1 MIGLNSRWSRRA
13 HRLGLVASIAGVAA
27 LVLGLGVSAAA
38 SSSVPSNVPYDLS
51 APLPASASSPSVDAA
66 APYTP
71 AVLSLIA
78 QLEPSNPPTR
88 AQLANADALLHDG
101 LSPSCH
107 NVGPV
112 SAPTGTTPSIQQICW
127 TDAQGVLNT
136 SGNNA
141 RGSTGP
147 TTLMSLGAT
156 FDRALGNA
164 WGQTEGSESRA
175 FMVTGMFGPQTD
187 LDRLPNWGRNL
198 TTTGEDPFLSNQLV
212 GSQIN
217 GMQGAGAMSE
227 MKHFVVYNGQN
238 QNLNTDIQDQGLHE
252 LYLTPYEGGFIDGRA
267 AATMCSYQLWRD
279 TSTNLPSAVS
289 ALTQPSPFA
298 VAGQNPQTW
307 PLNESHFSCEQ
318 PLSLNYVLRD
328 LWGSKALVGSDY
340 PATHST
346 SGLMQGEDQE
356 MPTQNGFFSA
366 NPTLTAGQQTD
377 PTGSTC
383 ADASGTAEPCTA
395 SGAVHVGGIPNNFQG
410 GGGSGCANTYGC
422 TAVDSVVDGNL
433 PISVFN
439 QTLARVLYQEQRFGL
454 LGCND
459 TPASA
464 SCTNPGGVGSDRSGT
479 ALLPT
484 GTTGQL
490 GTTVGDAQIVER
502 MAEEGSTLLKN
513 DGNALPITNADLAGG
528 ILVTGSSANHTV
540 ADPTSEASTGFIGR
554 DAINPL
560 QQLKGFSGDPSAFT
574 FVAANDPDGITVPTS
589 ALATTAN
596 ASDLGGLNLSVD
608 GGAPTKDTS
617 SIDHEAVNG
626 NQLAPG
632 HTYTWSGYLYV
643 PTADTYTF
651 ALQQSPTLATTLNC
665 PQTGEFNTP
674 PSDPTLTMCSPF
686 TAANASQTNTPADA
700 VTFSLDGT
708 QLNLNATTANVY
720 GATVPSNPTTAGSLD
735 QGLISRTCATGN
747 AALEPGT
754 ANCTAAQ
761 SALTPGFHQITVTV
775 NNATN
780 CVSTPPAAAS
790 GGNPAVAAVPAPCVP
805 ASFRFAYSRTNGDIV
820 DAAAAAAGKSLAL
833 VFVNDGTGATSS
845 TPNPDI
851 AGTTISAPTQL
862 SPASV
867 NLINAVAAANPNTV
881 VVLNTA
887 NPVLVPWL
895 PNVKA
900 VLESWFAGQEGGTA
914 MARVLLGLADPSG
927 HTALTWPM
935 NPTDTIWGYN
945 ETTPLYP
952 GDPTGRHPERL
963 NGNGGCA
970 VIAGSGATCPPAS
983 QTTETEG
990 IFTGYRFF
998 DKEGIT
1004 PQFPFG
1010 YGLSYTRF
1018 AFSNLGVKPAGDGGI
1033 DVSFSVKN
1041 SGSVAGADAAQVYV
1055 GPPADAPA
1063 GIQFAVRSLAQFDRV
1078 SLDPGQSQTVTLHV
1092 PPRQLS
1098 YWSETAQQW
1107 VLDSGGRTLWVG
1119 DADAAT
1125 SLPLSA
1131 TLRSANPNITCS
1143 DEQFNATT
1151 INGNLTVPQGTWCD
1165 LVDVTVKGN
1174 VLVQQS
1180 SGVRIQGA
1188 TIGGNLQAE
1197 NSADAADPLSADG
1210 NVICNSTIAGN
1221 VQVHNSGSGVP
1232 WNIGGCGANT
1242 IKGNL
1247 QFHNNAA
1254 NGNTIANDTVQG
1266 NLQCQNNG
1274 TLSGTGNT
1282 VKGKNQCPGIS

>member
-1 MIGLNSRWSRRA
+1 M
-13 HRLGLVASIAGVAA
+13 
-27 LVLGLGVSAAA
+27 
-38 SSSVPSNVPYDLS
+38 
-51 APLPASASSPSVDAA
+51 
-66 APYTP
+66 
-71 AVLSLIA
+71 
-78 QLEPSNPPTR
+78 
-88 AQLANADALLHDG
+88 
-101 LSPSCH
+101 
-107 NVGPV
+107 
-112 SAPTGTTPSIQQICW
+112 
-127 TDAQGVLNT
+127 
-136 SGNNA
+136 
-141 RGSTGP
+141 
-147 TTLMSLGAT
+147 
-156 FDRALGNA
+156 
-164 WGQTEGSESRA
+164 
-175 FMVTGMFGPQTD
+175 
-187 LDRLPNWGRNL
+187 
-198 TTTGEDPFLSNQLV
+198 
-212 GSQIN
+212 
-217 GMQGAGAMSE
+217 
-227 MKHFVVYNGQN
+227 
-238 QNLNTDIQDQGLHE
+238 
-252 LYLTPYEGGFIDGRA
+252 
-267 AATMCSYQLWRD
+267 
-279 TSTNLPSAVS
+279 
-289 ALTQPSPFA
+289 
-298 VAGQNPQTW
+298 
-307 PLNESHFSCEQ
+307 
-318 PLSLNYVLRD
+318 
-328 LWGSKALVGSDY
+328 
-340 PATHST
+340 
-346 SGLMQGEDQE
+346 
-356 MPTQNGFFSA
+356 
-366 NPTLTAGQQTD
+366 
-377 PTGSTC
+377 
-383 ADASGTAEPCTA
+383 
-395 SGAVHVGGIPNNFQG
+395 
-410 GGGSGCANTYGC
+410 
-422 TAVDSVVDGNL
+422 
-433 PISVFN
+433 
-439 QTLARVLYQEQRFGL
+439 
-454 LGCND
+454 
-459 TPASA
+459 
-464 SCTNPGGVGSDRSGT
+464 
-479 ALLPT
+479 
-484 GTTGQL
+484 
-490 GTTVGDAQIVER
+490 
-502 MAEEGSTLLKN
+502 
-513 DGNALPITNADLAGG
+513 
-528 ILVTGSSANHTV
+528 
-540 ADPTSEASTGFIGR
+540 
-554 DAINPL
+554 
-560 QQLKGFSGDPSAFT
+560 
-574 FVAANDPDGITVPTS
+574 PTS
-589 ALATTAN
+589 ALATTATT
-596 ASDLGGLNLSVD
+596 SDLGGLSLSVD
-608 GGAPTKDTS
+608 GGAATKDAS

-632 HTYTWSGYLYV
+632 HTYSWSGYLFV

-651 ALQQSPTLATTLNC
+651 ALQQSPTLPTTLNC
-665 PQTGEFNTP
+665 LQTGEFNTP
-674 PSDPTLTMCSPF
+674 PSDPTLTTCSPF

-700 VTFSLDGT
+700 VTFSLDGS

-761 SALTPGFHQITVTV
+761 SALTSGFHQITITV

-790 GGNPAVAAVPAPCVP
+790 GGNPAVAAVPAPCVA
-805 ASFRFAYSRTNGDIV
+805 ASFRFAYSRTSGDIA

-914 MARVLLGLADPSG
+914 MARVLLGLANPSG
-927 HTALTWPM
+927 HTALSWPT
-935 NPTDTIWGYN
+935 NPSDTIWGYN

-952 GDPTGRHPERL
+952 GDTTGKHPERL

-1018 AFSNLGVKPAGDGGI
+1018 AFSNLGVRSAGDGGV

-1041 SGSVAGADAAQVYV
+1041 TGSVAGADAAQVYV
-1055 GPPADAPA
+1055 GPPADSPA

-1078 SLDPGQSQTVTLHV
+1078 SLDPGQSQTVTLHL
-1092 PPRQLS
+1092 PPRELS

-1107 VLDSGGRTLWVG
+1107 VLDSGGRTIWVG
-1119 DADAAT
+1119 DADAAA

-1174 VLVQQS
+1174 VQVQQS
-1180 SGVRIQGA
+1180 SGVRIQS
-1188 TIGGNLQAE
+1188 TNIGGNLQVE
-1197 NSADAADPLSADG
+1197 NSAAAADPLSA
-1210 NVICNSTIAGN
+1210 NTNIICNSTITGN
-1221 VQVHNSGSGVP
+1221 VQVHNSGAGAP

-1242 IKGNL
+1242 IKNNL

-1254 NGNTIANDTVQG
+1254 NGNTIANNTVQG

-1274 TLSGTGNT
+1274 SLSGTGNT
-1282 VKGKNQCPGIS
+1282 VTGKNQCPGVS